1 MRNRTFSSWTLA
13 LVATGAILV
22 FLGAPSPAAA
32 LDGKAIFIATKCNL
46 CHTVSSAAIAKTS
59 EKMKAPD
66 LTGKVTAADE
76 PKLAKFVRKLEP
88 NKDGKKHGKE
98 FKGTDEELQA
108 ILDWLATQKAK

>member
-22 FLGAPSPAAA
+22 FLGAPSSAAA

-59 EKMKAPD
+59 EKIFCQ
-66 LTGKVTAADE
+66 
-76 PKLAKFVRKLEP
+76 KLFRMSSRAGI
-88 NKDGKKHGKE
+88 D
-98 FKGTDEELQA
+98 D
-108 ILDWLATQKAK
+108 